1 MYRNENSAHRSGR
14 HVAGEENSAHRSL
27 RYSASEVTAPIAFG
41 TVVYFRD
48 TDSHWW
54 QPRYVMHVRGHR
66 QGDYVREVRAWSR
79 VGVARLVNRYHA
91 ARDAFGP
98 AALHLT
104 PAA

>member
-1 MYRNENSAHRSGR
+1 MHRNENSAHRSGR
-14 HVAGEENSAHRSL
+14 HVLAEENSAHRSHDD
-27 RYSASEVTAPIAFG
+27 SASEVTAPIAFG

-48 TDSHWW
+48 VDSSWW

-79 VGVARLVNRYHA
+79 VGVARLVNRYHT

-98 AALHLT
+98 GARHYS